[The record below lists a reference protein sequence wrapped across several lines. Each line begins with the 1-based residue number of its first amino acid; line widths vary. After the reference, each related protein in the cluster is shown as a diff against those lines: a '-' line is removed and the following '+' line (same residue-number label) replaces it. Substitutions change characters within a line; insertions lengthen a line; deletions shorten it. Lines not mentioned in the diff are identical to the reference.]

1 MMSTLGQ
8 DFEYGCL
15 RSLSLNDVPGMLEWM
30 HDPNIANVFSA
41 DFMDMTEEGVRGF
54 VQASW
59 DDAESLHLAIV
70 GEGGEYLG
78 TVSLK
83 NIDRECL
90 SAEYAISTRSKAQG
104 TGAAMRGTRDVL
116 ALAFEKL
123 GLERVYLNVKSTNA
137 RAIKFYEK
145 VPFTREGTF
154 RKAIKDKDGQL
165 VDLVWFSMLREEF

>member
-1 MMSTLGQ
+1 MNALGRG
-8 DFEYGCL
+8 FEYGCL
-15 RSLSLNDVPGMLEWM
+15 RSLSLDDVPDMLEWM

-41 DFMDMTEEGVRGF
+41 DFMDMSEESVRDFIRG
-54 VQASW
+54 SW
-59 DDAESLHLAIV
+59 NDAGSLHLAIV

-83 NIDRECL
+83 NIDPECL

-137 RAIKFYEK
+137 RAIRFYEK
-145 VPFTREGTF
+145 VPFAKEGTF
-154 RKAIKDKDGQL
+154 RKAIRDKDGQL